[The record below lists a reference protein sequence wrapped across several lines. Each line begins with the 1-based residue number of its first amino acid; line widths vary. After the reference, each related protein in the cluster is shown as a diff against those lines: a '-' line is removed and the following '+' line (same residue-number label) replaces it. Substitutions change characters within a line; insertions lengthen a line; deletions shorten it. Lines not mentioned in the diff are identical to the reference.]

1 MINHTNQNY
10 EKITVIKKETIKNTE
25 ANENYKKG
33 NDQHVF
39 VLRENILKL
48 WMSMK
53 FKKKS
58 HKKVK
63 YLWEVSLEQKQNVC
77 AALPSEAIQII

>member
-39 VLRENILKL
+39 VLQDNLLKL

>member
-1 MINHTNQNY
+1 MNITVLMINHTNQNY

-39 VLRENILKL
+39 VLQDNILKL
-48 WMSMK
+48 
-53 FKKKS
+53 
-58 HKKVK
+58 
-63 YLWEVSLEQKQNVC
+63 
-77 AALPSEAIQII
+77 

>member
-33 NDQHVF
+33 NDQHVS
-39 VLRENILKL
+39 VLQDNILKL